1 MNDGYK
7 CKEDWDVDMK
17 DWKYQW
23 KVIFIYE
30 NDEIDVDISDSSESY
45 IDIDEFE

>member
-1 MNDGYK
+1 
-7 CKEDWDVDMK
+7 MK
-17 DWKYQW
+17 YWYERDWKYQW

-45 IDIDEFE
+45 IDMDEFE

>member
-1 MNDGYK
+1 MRCWYERD
-7 CKEDWDVDMK
+7 
-17 DWKYQW
+17 W